1 MESREKKRKTG
12 GETQKRGENE
22 REGVEKRGKGL
33 SSGTRRWAR
42 DVWQAGEQ
50 RGLLSCRR
58 GGRKRA
64 CAFDPPCG
72 PHHRAPPSAPPLFL
86 WRQAPKI
93 LAAGSTWAPWCGPQA
108 GVKRARAFASGGVT
122 APGRTVQGALWGDH
136 STSNGIPITT

>member
-72 PHHRAPPSAPPLFL
+72 PHHAGEEAANARARLTRRAGPITAPPPPPPPFFFGDR
-86 WRQAPKI
+86 RQKSWP
-93 LAAGSTWAPWCGPQA
+93 
-108 GVKRARAFASGGVT
+108 RA
-122 APGRTVQGALWGDH
+122 APGRRGGARKRG
-136 STSNGIPITT
+136 SNAHARLPAGA